1 MKPALFLIPL
11 AALAFTSCDKAKN
24 LANKASSAVREKI
37 TDKAADADSAKVDDP
52 LRKLVDQTPEGAVF
66 RKDLPFPTRLEVLT
80 TRRNKMSG
88 RFYQSSA
95 IEKRSDVVNGTQ
107 LQVSKLE
114 RAGDQVRHAT
124 EQSSFSIPSA
134 DDPDVAQSTDSPLGE
149 TSPSAKPV
157 TFRKTGKTWKA
168 DERDG
173 FHAAVLSKQL
183 APVFDQLLIESALA
197 PRQLWFAK
205 RRIKVGEKLV
215 VAGDS
220 LPMLIAGNAKGTLNL
235 TLESFKAVKGHPC
248 GVFTVT
254 GDFSRK
260 QFPDF
265 DGNFTDEDVTIQ
277 SGKIWLSLIY
287 PIILKEELDTI
298 QSFKSGGQGGLVGR
312 GQGTVNVSV
321 EREWK
326 AL

>member
-1 MKPALFLIPL
+1 MKSILILIPL
-11 AALAFTSCDKAKN
+11 TAIAFTSCDKAKN

-37 TDKAADADSAKVDDP
+37 TDKAADAASAKVDAS
-52 LRKLVDQTPEGAVF
+52 LQKLVDQTPEGAVF
-66 RKDLPFPTRLEVLT
+66 RKDLPFPTRLEVIT
-80 TRRNKMSG
+80 TRSNKMSG
-88 RFYQSSA
+88 RFHQSSA

-107 LQVSKLE
+107 FQVSKFE
-114 RAGDQVRHAT
+114 RAGDQVRHTT
-124 EQSSFSIPSA
+124 EQSKFSIPSA
-134 DDPDVAQSTDSPLGE
+134 DDPKVAKGIESPLGQ
-149 TSPSAKPV
+149 SSAPAKPV
-157 TFRKTGKTWKA
+157 TFRKTGKTWKS
-168 DERDG
+168 DESDG

-183 APVFDQLLIESALA
+183 APVFDELLIESALA

-215 VAGDS
+215 VTGES
-220 LPMLIAGNAKGTLNL
+220 LPMLIAGNAKGSLTL
-235 TLESFKAVKGHPC
+235 TLESFKPVKGHPC

-254 GDFSRK
+254 GDYSRK

-265 DGNFTDEDVTIQ
+265 DGNLTDEDVTIQ

-298 QSFKSGGQGGLVGR
+298 QSFKSGGQGGLVGC
-312 GQGTVNVSV
+312 GQGTVKVSI